1 MKWIEALKE
10 WNKGNDKW
18 CIPRKGSDAHMAV
31 RAIMGEKPK
40 ADAPKKKGPK
50 IAPKAEPKVKE
61 PKAPKVKEPKAP
73 KEKDSPEVK
82 NAKTRYFQSISNMS
96 DRDERIA
103 KMDAATKKQ
112 YDAYMKKP
120 VAPKKLASYASYS

>member
-1 MKWIEALKE
+1 MLKYTMKWIEALKE

-18 CIPRKGSDAHMAV
+18 CIPRKGSEAHTAV

-40 ADAPKKKGPK
+40 AEAPKKKGPK
-50 IAPKAEPKVKE
+50 IAPKA
-61 PKAPKVKEPKAP
+61 APKVKEPKAP

-82 NAKTRYFQSISNMS
+82 NAKIRYFQSISNMS
-96 DRDERIA
+96 DRDERIS

-112 YDAYMKKP
+112 YDAYLKKP
-120 VAPKKLASYASYS
+120 VTPKKLASYASYS